1 VNIAKPMTVTENSA
15 KPIWAT
21 EADSF
26 YGKQGWN
33 ATEEIDIIDDGGK
46 QVTAHFFLL

>member
-1 VNIAKPMTVTENSA
+1 MTVTENSA